1 MSRKAL
7 ILLLLVNIG
16 LASGQDLLNRNI
28 SVHVEDMRVRN
39 ILDQISENND
49 VYFTYAGNLE
59 AMNKRLSLNI
69 DNVSLNKLLN
79 DIFFGEDIIFSSYSN
94 QVVLKKKPEVIRKY
108 FIRGVVL
115 ESGSENPVEFTSIQ
129 FRKSGKGLVSGFD
142 GKFEVTACSEDL
154 GDSLSFYRVGYEM
167 KTYSLRFLTSLET
180 HKIFLNLRDIK
191 LDSVILSARKPE
203 LLTEGNRGLAFGS
216 LYLDTHGQQVAL
228 LIPNRKNVS
237 GRLSKVSV
245 YLSGKGN
252 TEAPFRVRIYSLND
266 SLDCPGIELL
276 PDILIVKPGEGR
288 GWYDIDL
295 KTYNIRFSQKGIFVA
310 IEGVYPGD
318 YVRYAKSNSANNG
331 DTGDEE
337 TDVMEES
344 LDYGQRLGYNRFSK
358 NQTWHYSLSN
368 TWFQLK
374 KKYFNV
380 MISAEIMVYD
390 PHKLKN
396 QKP

>member
-1 MSRKAL
+1 MSRKVF
-7 ILLLLVNIG
+7 IILLLVNIG

-28 SVHVEDMRVRN
+28 SLHVEDMPVRN
-39 ILDQISENND
+39 ILDQITENNG
-49 VYFTYAGNLE
+49 VFFTYAGNLE
-59 AMNKRLSLNI
+59 AMDKKLSLNI
-69 DNVSLNKLLN
+69 ENVSLNNLLN
-79 DIFFGEDIIFSSYSN
+79 DIFFSEDVIFSSYSN
-94 QVVLKKKPEVIRKY
+94 QVVLKKKPDPVRKY
-108 FIRGVVL
+108 LIRGIVMES
-115 ESGSENPVEFTSIQ
+115 ESGKPVEFTSIQ

-142 GKFEVTACSEDL
+142 GKFEVTASSGDL
-154 GDSLSFYRVGYEM
+154 NDSLSFYRLGYDS
-167 KTYSLRFLTSLET
+167 KTYSLKFLTSLET
-180 HKIFLNLRDIK
+180 HKIYLTPNNVK
-191 LDSVILSARKPE
+191 LDTVILSVKKPE
-203 LLTEGNRGLAFGS
+203 LQTEGNRGIAFGS

-228 LIPNRKNVS
+228 FIPNRKNIS
-237 GRLSKVSV
+237 GRLNKVSV

-276 PDILIVKPGEGR
+276 PDIIILKPEEGR
-288 GWYDIDL
+288 GWFDIDL
-295 KTYNIRFSQKGIFVA
+295 KTYNIRFPKNGIFVA

-318 YVRYAKSNSANNG
+318 YIKYSKLNTSGNG
-331 DTGDEE
+331 DSGEDEA
-337 TDVMEES
+337 DGMEGS

-396 QKP
+396 VRP